1 VHCNIET
8 SHSTLKNCMIL
19 VKNTIKE
26 ENFVQWD
33 LKTIDEQST
42 TCKFRKLKM
51 PDLDHKEPSKEA

>member
-1 VHCNIET
+1 
-8 SHSTLKNCMIL
+8 MIL